1 MKRLLLLIIIPLL
14 FSCSKDDE
22 GSRLDPNAMIS
33 IRPAQGVQLRSAE
46 HLTALEIVE
55 QTNNLIGWNYDVNE
69 TQPVSRGFSEAQRDT
84 DTPRLLMWG
93 TDIISQKGELIYDFL
108 GCVDLVLD
116 RAHIDMSKPYG
127 ERDLSD
133 TIGYLPNSALIKAR
147 EIIIPAFERGD
158 YEAVYKAFDEA
169 FVFYPITGEEWREL
183 KAQGKN

>member
-1 MKRLLLLIIIPLL
+1 MKRLLLLIIPLL

-55 QTNNLIGWNYDVNE
+55 QTNNLCFYNYDLVDNSM
-69 TQPVSRGFSEAQRDT
+69 SRGFSEAQRDT
-84 DTPRLLMWG
+84 VGCRLLMWG
-93 TDIISQKGELIYDFL
+93 TDIIKQDGN
-108 GCVDLVLD
+108 
-116 RAHIDMSKPYG
+116 IDMTFIGGEDMILQRAFFDPSQPYG
-127 ERDLSD
+127 ERGWND

-158 YEAVYKAFDEA
+158 YETVYKAFDEA
-169 FVFYPITGEEWREL
+169 FVFYPITGAEWREL